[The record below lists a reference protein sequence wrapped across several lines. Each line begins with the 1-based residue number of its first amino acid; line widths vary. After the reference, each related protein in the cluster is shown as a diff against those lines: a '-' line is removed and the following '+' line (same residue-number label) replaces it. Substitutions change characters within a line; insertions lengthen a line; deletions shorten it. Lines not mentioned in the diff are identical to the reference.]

1 MQAVVQSCDGSRQG
15 LSCTYLKVHLGCP
28 AVSKSVYPCFL
39 IVVKGE
45 RHFPGAAKSWY
56 FEDETPWC
64 GLFVGYC
71 LGKGGR
77 AVIKDWYRAKAW
89 AEAGLTKL
97 SKPAYGCIAVKSR
110 KGGGHV
116 FFVVGKDKQG
126 RILGLGGNQGNA
138 VSVVPFNPADIDGYY
153 WLSKL
158 VDGKPVPS
166 VPSPERYDMPVTTA
180 TAAAGVSEA

>member
-1 MQAVVQSCDGSRQG
+1 MTELPWMAEAKKHIG
-15 LSCTYLKVHLGCP
+15 LKEIVGAKHNPKIVEWLKDMGN
-28 AVSKSVYPCFL
+28 
-39 IVVKGE
+39 
-45 RHFPGAAKSWY
+45 FPGAAKSWY

-71 LGKGGR
+71 LGKSGR

-97 SKPAYGCIAVKSR
+97 DKPAYGCIAVKSR

-138 VSVVPFNPADIDGYY
+138 VSIVPFNAADIDGCY
-153 WLSKL
+153 WPSKL
-158 VDGKPVPS
+158 VGGKPVPS
-166 VPSPERYDMPVTTA
+166 MPSPERYNLPVTTA

>member
-1 MQAVVQSCDGSRQG
+1 MSGMASAPSWSDSSIVSSSASNPKIVEW
-15 LSCTYLKVHLGCP
+15 LKEMGN
-28 AVSKSVYPCFL
+28 
-39 IVVKGE
+39 
-45 RHFPGAAKSWY
+45 FPSAAKSWY

-89 AEAGLTKL
+89 ANVGLTKL
-97 SKPAYGCIAVKSR
+97 DKPAYGCIAVKSR

-138 VSVVPFNPADIDGYY
+138 VSIVPFNAADIDGYY
-153 WLSKL
+153 WPSKL

-166 VPSPERYDMPVTTA
+166 MPAPERYDLPVTTA
-180 TAAAGVSEA
+180 TAAAGASEA

>member
-1 MQAVVQSCDGSRQG
+1 MTELPWMAEAKKHIG
-15 LSCTYLKVHLGCP
+15 LKEIVGAKHNPKIVEWLKEMGN
-28 AVSKSVYPCFL
+28 
-39 IVVKGE
+39 
-45 RHFPGAAKSWY
+45 FPGAAKSWY

-71 LGKGGR
+71 LGKSGR

-97 SKPAYGCIAVKSR
+97 DKPAYGCIAVKSR

-138 VSVVPFNPADIDGYY
+138 VSIVPFNLADIDGYY
-153 WLSKL
+153 W
-158 VDGKPVPS
+158 PS
-166 VPSPERYDMPVTTA
+166 NVGGAGQAVKSQPAPERYDLPVTTA
-180 TAAAGVSEA
+180 TAAAGASEA